1 MSLPLKGLLSKSQLS
16 LRMCR
21 GNDILISN
29 TISKLEVRVFVYQK
43 FFVLNH
49 NMGSSLRAQLV
60 KYPPAMQVTQVQFL
74 GREEPPGTGNPL
86 QYSCLDNLMYREA
99 WQAIGHG
106 VTRQTRLIDYTNI
119 TKHNMVLHTM
129 DNRNQLRLLFRLSLS
144 NIVVFWGSSTSSF
157 ILLISFVGAVVVR
170 SVKMTG
176 ECLPETGRRRGCCP
190 VGSYGPLL
198 ETPQP
203 GHLNERSPF

>member
-86 QYSCLDNLMYREA
+86 QYSCLDNLMDKGVC
-99 WQAIGHG
+99 QATVHG
-106 VTRQTRLIDYTNI
+106 VAKTLT
-119 TKHNMVLHTM
+119 
-129 DNRNQLRLLFRLSLS
+129 
-144 NIVVFWGSSTSSF
+144 
-157 ILLISFVGAVVVR
+157 
-170 SVKMTG
+170 
-176 ECLPETGRRRGCCP
+176 
-190 VGSYGPLL
+190 
-198 ETPQP
+198 
-203 GHLNERSPF
+203 